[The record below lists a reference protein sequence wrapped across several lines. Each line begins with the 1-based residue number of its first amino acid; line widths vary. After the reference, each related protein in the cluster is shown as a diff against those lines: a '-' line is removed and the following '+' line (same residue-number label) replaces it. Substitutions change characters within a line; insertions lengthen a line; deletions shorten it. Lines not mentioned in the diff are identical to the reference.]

1 MRKLIYSKINKEMF
15 KCTLIYW
22 IYRFQF
28 NFSKFPPNHFRK
40 IQCELKWTRYFSY
53 VFGNID
59 LINVFDWLI
68 YILCMWFIY
77 FRYIFFNS
85 CYIVIIIYHLCILS
99 NTTKKIKIILLLF
112 MIMKFFFLLATS
124 FRYDFQ
130 EFMNFILYYE
140 KIIKEKKLERVHN
153 MCVCM
158 CV

>member
-1 MRKLIYSKINKEMF
+1 MCLI
-15 KCTLIYW
+15 
-22 IYRFQF
+22 
-28 NFSKFPPNHFRK
+28 
-40 IQCELKWTRYFSY
+40 
-53 VFGNID
+53 D
-59 LINVFDWLI
+59 
-68 YILCMWFIY
+68 WFIY
-77 FRYIFFNS
+77 CVCGLYTFVIFFS
-85 CYIVIIIYHLCILS
+85 ILVILLLLYIIYVFYQIPQ
-99 NTTKKIKIILLLF
+99 KKIKIILLLF